1 MLKLLLLGQ
10 KRLGREKQINAG
22 DKPMNTRIDNEELYI
37 REKINQELT
46 INSIPTD
53 FTAELISRDD
63 INRYAQDSDVN
74 RKDLTDLNCLTID
87 GADTKEIDDA
97 VSIQVTD
104 NGYVLGVHIADCAAF
119 VADGTALAEIALERG
134 TSIYFPGYS
143 VPMFPLE
150 ISQDICS
157 LTEGVDKRVVSML
170 INYDFEGNVVSFDVK
185 RAYIRTR
192 VRGVYSEVNSIID
205 GKANEHIMEK
215 YNAVLDEIVNM
226 SKLADILRAKRAAN
240 GVPVDPTG
248 NCRYGFNEGQLIL
261 TLSGKTEAELMIR
274 EFMLAANTCMSQFFA
289 DNNLPGFYRNQD
301 SMSFKAR
308 YSTSPSSHE
317 SLGTPYGYL
326 RYTSPI
332 RRCSD
337 YLVHVV
343 LCSYLSGTTAEKLN
357 ELYLERFDGYCLD
370 LQKLEDRG
378 LSLERRIINECH
390 MLYFARHNEESYVG
404 IIAGKSN
411 KTDESI
417 LYIQPYGIRIIGSSM
432 LSKFVGQEFLVK
444 VMVDNSNNL
453 LRVGHISRMPAA

>member
-1 MLKLLLLGQ
+1 
-10 KRLGREKQINAG
+10 
-22 DKPMNTRIDNEELYI
+22 MNTRIDNEELYI
-37 REKINQELT
+37 REKINQEL
-46 INSIPTD
+46 SVKGIPTD
-53 FTAELISRDD
+53 FTADLISREAL
-63 INRYAQDSDVN
+63 NRYAQDSDVD
-74 RKDLTDLNCLTID
+74 RKDLTNLNCFTID
-87 GADTKEIDDA
+87 GSDTKEIDDA

-119 VADGTALAEIALERG
+119 VAEGTALAESALERG

-157 LTEGVDKRVVSML
+157 LTEGVDKRVVSMM
-170 INYDFEGNVVSFDVK
+170 INYDLEGNVVSFDVN
-185 RAYIRTR
+185 RALIRSR

-205 GKANEHIMEK
+205 GNANELIMKK
-215 YNAVLDEIVNM
+215 YSAVSDDIVSM
-226 SKLADILRAKRAAN
+226 SQLADILRTKRAVN
-240 GVPVDPTG
+240 GVSVDPTG
-248 NCRYGFNEGQLIL
+248 NCRYVFNEGKLVL
-261 TLSGKTEAELMIR
+261 SLSGKTIAELMIR
-274 EFMLAANTCMSQFFA
+274 EFMLAANTCMSHFFA

-301 SMSFKAR
+301 SMSFKAQ
-308 YSTSPSSHE
+308 YSTSPSCHE

-343 LCSYLSGTTAEKLN
+343 LCSYLSGITAEKLN
-357 ELYLERFDGYCLD
+357 ELYLERFEGYCLD

-390 MLYFARHNEESYVG
+390 MLYFARHNEESYIG

-417 LYIQPYGIRIIGSSM
+417 ILIQPYDIRIIGSSM
-432 LSKFVGQEFLVK
+432 LSKYVGQEFLVK
-444 VMVDNSNNL
+444 VKVDNNI
-453 LRVGHISRMPAA
+453 LRVGHISRIPAA